1 MKNKYLI
8 GTVLLFSLLGGLILL
23 NNRVSSPENKGAKIT
38 VVASFYPL
46 YYFSERIGGD
56 RADVYNLTPAGAE
69 PHDYEPTAQDMALIE
84 SSNLLVLNGGNLEVW
99 GDNIKNNLN
108 PKQTVL
114 VVAGEDL
121 FNERLIEGG
130 LPAQAGENIIDPHIW
145 LSPLLAEEMINKIL
159 SGFQASDPAN
169 TSYYTANAEVL
180 KEDLKNLNA
189 DYSAGLKDCVLND
202 IITSHA
208 SFGYLAVTYNL
219 RQISIAGLSSD
230 AEPSSKEIGV
240 IAKLAKESGVKYI
253 FFESL
258 VSPKL
263 SETIAMEIGAQ
274 TLVLNPLEGLTRA
287 EISAGKNYF
296 TEMRNN
302 LNNLKIALA
311 CR

>member
-1 MKNKYLI
+1 MKAKYII
-8 GTVLLFSLLGGLILL
+8 GIVFLVCLLGGLILL
-23 NNRVSSPENKGAKIT
+23 NNRVSSPGNKGAKIA

-56 RADVYNLTPAGAE
+56 RADVYNLTPAGVE
-69 PHDYEPTAQDMALIE
+69 PHDYEPTARDMALIE
-84 SSNLLVLNGGNLEVW
+84 SSNLLILNGGNLEVW

-121 FNERLIEGG
+121 FNERLIEGS
-130 LPAQAGENIIDPHIW
+130 ESIVDPHIW

-159 SGFQASDPAN
+159 DGFQASDPTN
-169 TSYYTANAEVL
+169 TSYYTANAEAL
-180 KEDLKNLNA
+180 KEDLRHLNA
-189 DYSAGLKDCVLND
+189 DYLVGLKNCVLND
-202 IITSHA
+202 IVTSHA
-208 SFGYLAVTYNL
+208 SFGYLAATYNL
-219 RQISIAGLSSD
+219 RQISIAGLSPL

-240 IAKLAKESGVKYI
+240 VAKLAKERGVKYI

-263 SETIAMEIGAQ
+263 SETIATEIGAQ

-287 EISAGKNYF
+287 EINAGKNYF
-296 TEMRNN
+296 TEMRDN
-302 LNNLKIALA
+302 LNNLKIALE

>member
-1 MKNKYLI
+1 MKTKYLI
-8 GTVLLFSLLGGLILL
+8 GIILLFSLLGGLILL
-23 NNRVSSPENKGAKIT
+23 NNRANSPENKGAKIT

-46 YYFSERIGGD
+46 YYFSERLGGD
-56 RADVYNLTPAGAE
+56 KADVYNLTPAGAE

-121 FNERLIEGG
+121 FNKRLIEGG
-130 LPAQAGENIIDPHIW
+130 ENIVDPHIW
-145 LSPLLAEEMINKIL
+145 LSPLLAEEMVNKIL
-159 SGFQASDPAN
+159 NGFQTSDPAN
-169 TSYYTANAEVL
+169 APYYMANAEVL

-208 SFGYLAVTYNL
+208 SFGYIAATYNL
-219 RQISIAGLSSD
+219 RQISIAGLSPE

-240 IAKLAKESGVKYI
+240 IAQLAKESGVKYI

-263 SETIAMEIGAQ
+263 SETIAMEIGAK

-287 EISAGKNYF
+287 EINAGKNYF
-296 TEMRNN
+296 TEMRDN
-302 LNNLKIALA
+302 LNNLKIALE